1 MNICESLTNSARLF
15 GDKTAIVWKNKAIS
29 YAQLDQTSWLAARK
43 LTEAGVESGDRVAI
57 MLPNAPSFPVWYY
70 GALRTG
76 AIAVSVST
84 RLAGEEVR
92 FVVEDCQAK
101 IFVGN
106 VETLSSAAAHLPEC
120 VNATIEA
127 DDDIDEFRAA
137 HARNE
142 QDTGST
148 NEGSVR
154 YWHDAAPDDPALI
167 LYTSGT
173 TGFPKGATLSHGNVR
188 SNVHAFN
195 HLCNMRS
202 EDIVLLAV
210 PLFHCFGQNALLNS
224 VLNVGGTL
232 VMQQKFDLNESKR
245 LINEHKVTQLYGV
258 PMMFQLLHDS
268 CDVSELGSVN
278 YCFSAA
284 ATLPIQVGTAWQKKF
299 GMPIHEG
306 YGLTE
311 TSPFASYNHRDR
323 FVNGSIGMP
332 IDCVEMKVV
341 DTDTGKECGP
351 DKLGELVIRGP
362 NVMLG
367 YWNRPKDTAQAIREG
382 WFHSGDIGRVD
393 EQGYFFIVDRVKDMI
408 AIGGMKVFPAEVE
421 RVLLDHADVGQ
432 VAVVGVEDSVF
443 GERVVAF
450 IVATETTDSE
460 TTTMPLQLQDY
471 AKQHLG
477 SYKIPRQFFI
487 VEKLPMNPSGKVLKT
502 KLREI
507 ANEKMQQI
515 TTERS
520 GNSPSASVGAVAGT
534 LRPAT
539 LATELQNVHA
549 SERQRVTTQFLKEL
563 VCEISE
569 SDSVPNSNTT
579 FIDAGLD
586 SLMIVELAAQLQ
598 VETGDRIELPATLV
612 FDYPR
617 ISDMSQ
623 FLVRQLLPDSPNTS
637 GKQETA
643 AISGKPSAKSADL
656 RTKIEDMS
664 EEQALQELMKELS

>member
-1 MNICESLTNSARLF
+1 MNICESLTTSAKLF
-15 GDKTAIVWKNKAIS
+15 GNKTAIVWDNKTVS
-29 YAQLDQTSWLAARK
+29 YAELDHASQRAGQQLLD
-43 LTEAGVESGDRVAI
+43 AGIKPEDRVAI

-70 GALRTG
+70 GALRIG

-92 FVVEDCQAK
+92 FVADDCQAK
-101 IFVGN
+101 AFVGSN
-106 VETLSSAAAHLPEC
+106 ESLAIAAELLPEC
-120 VNATIEA
+120 VVAKIEATDDGSFAEQLETEATIK
-127 DDDIDEFRAA
+127 D
-137 HARNE
+137 
-142 QDTGST
+142 
-148 NEGSVR
+148 
-154 YWHDAAPDDPALI
+154 WHDADPNDPALI

-202 EDIVLLAV
+202 HDVVLLAV

-224 VLNVGGTL
+224 VLNVGGKL

-245 LINEHKVTQLYGV
+245 LIEEHQVTQLYGV
-258 PMMFQLLHDS
+258 PMMFQLLCDS
-268 CDVSELGSVN
+268 CDVKNLESVN

-284 ATLPIQVGTAWQKKF
+284 APLPTQVGKAWQDKF
-299 GMPIHEG
+299 EMPIHEG

-311 TSPFASYNHRDR
+311 TSPFASYNHRDL
-323 FVNGSIGMP
+323 FVAGSIGMP

-341 DTDTGKECGP
+341 NTDTGEQCESGE
-351 DKLGELVIRGP
+351 LGELVIRGP

-367 YWNRPKDTAQAIREG
+367 YWNRPQDTEQAIRDG

-393 EQGYFFIVDRVKDMI
+393 EDGYFFIVDRVKDMI

-421 RVLLDHADVGQ
+421 RVLLDHDEVLQ
-432 VAVVGVEDSVF
+432 TAVVGVPDSVF
-443 GERVVAF
+443 GEQVVAF
-450 IVATETTDSE
+450 VVAADSNSADSAL
-460 TTTMPLQLQDY
+460 PVRLQDY

-502 KLREI
+502 QLREMAAEKFPRI
-507 ANEKMQQI
+507 ANSEAA
-515 TTERS
+515 
-520 GNSPSASVGAVAGT
+520 NSRMAPIASVKGSVK
-534 LRPAT
+534 PAT

-549 SERQRVTTQFLKEL
+549 SERLRVATQFMQKLVGE
-563 VCEISE
+563 VCE
-569 SDSVPNSNTT
+569 SDGLPDSNTT
-579 FIDAGLD
+579 FVDAGLD

-598 VETGDRIELPATLV
+598 TEVGDRAELPATLI

-623 FLVRQLLPDSPNTS
+623 FLVQLLLPGSTEKDANERATPATKKPNAES
-637 GKQETA
+637 
-643 AISGKPSAKSADL
+643 IDL
-656 RTKIEDMS
+656 RSNIEGMS